1 MGRLLAKGCLNNMS
15 LILMKLFTGCEDGN
29 NKNYANYCYSIE
41 VTSIQLDV
49 ELAFLN
55 GEL

>member
-1 MGRLLAKGCLNNMS
+1 MS